1 MKLNR
6 ARIKILV
13 CAAISVVT
21 LIYMLA
27 AFAVTSMAGRSDVC
41 AGMRIEVI
49 EEPEH
54 TRNFVTAREIAREL
68 GDLPERAAGM
78 LMADINTEQITERLR
93 AIDKIEDV
101 SVVKTTD
108 RRILVTVTPLIPV
121 ARVFDGVE
129 SYYINKD
136 NKRISASARYHMD
149 VPVISGHFPPSDTV
163 FTPASLLPL
172 IEWLD
177 KHRKWGE
184 LVTMIR
190 VDSPSDVIV
199 VPAITGHVVNIGE
212 PVDFESKFGRLGR
225 MYTEVLP
232 VKGWNYY
239 DTLSVKWAGQI
250 VGTRRVKPVARVV
263 NAIDEEDDAA
273 DVSTMLAAEGVAPG
287 QSLPGKKAHSE
298 KPIPAVAREA
308 LKKPASTD
316 TVAKKNNKHQ

>member
-6 ARIKILV
+6 ALIKNIT

-21 LIYMLA
+21 LLYMLA
-27 AFAVTSMAGRSDVC
+27 AFAVTGMAARGDVC
-41 AGMRIEVI
+41 TGMRIEVI
-49 EEPEH
+49 EESDH

-78 LMADINTEQITERLR
+78 LMDDIDTEDITERLR

-101 SVVKTTD
+101 TVVKTTD

-121 ARVFDGVE
+121 ARVFDASD

-136 NKRISASARYHMD
+136 NKRISASARYHTD
-149 VPVISGHFPPSDTV
+149 VPLITGHFPLSDTV

-172 IEWLD
+172 LEWLD
-177 KHRKWGE
+177 NNRKWGD
-184 LVTMIR
+184 LVTMIH
-190 VDSPSDVIV
+190 VESPYDVIV
-199 VPAITGHVVNIGE
+199 VPAINGHVVNIGE
-212 PVDFESKFGRLGR
+212 PRDFDSKFERLGR

-232 VKGWNYY
+232 VKGWDYY
-239 DTLSVKWAGQI
+239 DTLSVKWAGQV
-250 VGTRRVKPVARVV
+250 VGTRRVKPVAQAVT
-263 NAIDEEDDAA
+263 AIDEDDDAA

-298 KPIPAVAREA
+298 KPIPAAVKAA
-308 LKKPASTD
+308 AD
-316 TVAKKNNKHQ
+316 TLRKNNKNQ